1 MSQTPQTPYA
11 ADDPD
16 ARATELRELAGP
28 VHGEGGPEG
37 DDPRDG
43 DATPG
48 GTVTDSPD
56 ALTDPDVDEVRADS
70 DDGAVGDLED
80 QYELRSM
87 PAQPNPT
94 EDDPGSHL
102 NF

>member
-1 MSQTPQTPYA
+1 MSQTPQTPYP
-11 ADDPD
+11 ADDAG
-16 ARATELRELAGP
+16 ARAAE
-28 VHGEGGPEG
+28 
-37 DDPRDG
+37 
-43 DATPG
+43 
-48 GTVTDSPD
+48 VTDSPD

-70 DDGAVGDLED
+70 GDDVVGDLED
-80 QYELRSM
+80 QYEMRSM